1 MTLLEAQKRETK
13 GLGGTELKIA
23 NWNLARVLPSQT
35 RANTIRERMAE
46 VDADIWVLT
55 ETHEELSP
63 GIGFSGVFSGEPDQ
77 PSKIGERWV
86 GIWSR
91 HRAEPLNAFVS
102 DDARCAAARI
112 CIPNT
117 REIIVFG
124 CVLPWVGS
132 AWRDTGSKHGAFD
145 AALHLYV
152 EDWQRLRSA
161 NPDAVFVAAGD
172 FNQDLARCHY
182 YGSKQQRLL
191 LESALGSVGLA
202 ALTGGDG
209 DPIARDSPPCA
220 CIDHIC
226 ISVEP
231 TLPVGRTTRW
241 PDLPAPDKRISDHF
255 GVAVE
260 FYV

>member
-1 MTLLEAQKRETK
+1 MPGAEKHETRSPE
-13 GLGGTELKIA
+13 GTEMKIA
-23 NWNLARVLPSQT
+23 NWNLERALPSQT
-35 RANTIRERMAE
+35 RANTIRERMSE
-46 VDADIWVLT
+46 VDADIWILT

-63 GIGFSGVFSGEPDQ
+63 GVGFSGVFSGEPDQ

-91 HRAEPLNAFVS
+91 HRTEPLGAFVS
-102 DDARCAAARI
+102 DGARCAAARI
-112 CIPNT
+112 SIPNS
-117 REIIVFG
+117 RDIIVFG

-132 AWRDTGSKHGAFD
+132 AWRDTGSEHGAFD
-145 AALHLYV
+145 AALHLYLV
-152 EDWQRLRSA
+152 DWRRLRSA

-172 FNQDLARCHY
+172 FNQDLAERHY
-182 YGSKQQRLL
+182 YGSKRQRLL
-191 LESALGSVGLA
+191 LESALESAGLT

-209 DPIARDSPPCA
+209 DPIARDSSPCA

-226 ISVEP
+226 ISNEP
-231 TLPVGRTTRW
+231 TLPVKRTTRW

-260 FYV
+260 FCVRP